1 MNDQVDRT
9 YYESTSWRSMRGC
22 NNCAGYEPDDLGI
35 GGVNQCK
42 NGKYNGNG
50 HLCNCDSWAP
60 DFEQGLIDKVSQL
73 ESENAKLK
81 IDVRQVSEYADELF
95 DDASEF
101 LTENTALKAFIERL
115 TVVGTA
121 MYDRIYGLYE
131 TGWTSYCPQDWEI
144 LIAEWKLGD
153 EK

>member
-1 MNDQVDRT
+1 
-9 YYESTSWRSMRGC
+9 MRGC

-50 HLCNCDSWAP
+50 HLCNCDAWTP
-60 DFEQGLIDKVSQL
+60 DFEQGLIDRNLKL
-73 ESENAKLK
+73 EAELAK
-81 IDVRQVSEYADELF
+81 
-95 DDASEF
+95 
-101 LTENTALKAFIERL
+101 ALDMIERL
-115 TVVGTA
+115 TVVGTG

-144 LIAEWKLGD
+144 LVAEWELRG